1 MKISHEKISYINRT
15 KKIICPENYDTGL
28 NSNPEFDLKYLIDVF
43 NDKILPIVSKDF
55 TRFCYFQF

>member
-1 MKISHEKISYINRT
+1 MDYS
-15 KKIICPENYDTGL
+15 